1 MSAIDPRFPLGVPLN
16 RVAKPPL
23 RRIPGRPN
31 WFVDSRGIE
40 RYIEPTRAPPVALE
54 RAAIGARTQSITT
67 PSGVLDRTQRRK
79 ELDDDLPF

>member
-1 MSAIDPRFPLGVPLN
+1 MNAIDPRFPLGIPLN

-40 RYIEPTRAPPVALE
+40 RYIEPTRQ
-54 RAAIGARTQSITT
+54 TTSITT
-67 PSGVLDRTQRRK
+67 PLGVLNRAQRHK
-79 ELDDDLPF
+79 ELYDDLPF

>member
-1 MSAIDPRFPLGVPLN
+1 MNAIDPRFPLGIPLN

-40 RYIEPTRAPPVALE
+40 RYIEPTRAAPVCGP
-54 RAAIGARTQSITT
+54 AIGARTQSITT

>member
-1 MSAIDPRFPLGVPLN
+1 MNAIDPRFPLGVPLN

-40 RYIEPTRAPPVALE
+40 RYIEPTRQTTSL
-54 RAAIGARTQSITT
+54 TT
-67 PSGVLDRTQRRK
+67 PPGVLNRTQRHK
-79 ELDDDLPF
+79 ELHDDLPF